1 MIGKVIYGRLTT
13 DAAVTGICGLNIF
26 PDIAPQ
32 NVQYPFMVY
41 TIINSLPVDFKDGQS
56 NLEEITL
63 QIDVYTNNYETTQ
76 TLANNVRNRLDRFV
90 GTVNSIS
97 VQTIKY
103 MSSDSQV
110 YNADLNYVTSFISIK
125 SKKVSGTEKT

>member
-1 MIGKVIYGRLTT
+1 MIGKVIYGTLTT

-90 GTVNSIS
+90 GTVNGIS

-103 MSSDSQV
+103 ISSDSQV
-110 YNADLNYVTSFISIK
+110 YNADLNVYWMSVDFMANMK
-125 SKKVSGTEKT
+125 R

>member
-41 TIINSLPVDFKDGQS
+41 TIVNSLPVDFKDGQS

-90 GTVNSIS
+90 GTVNNIS

-103 MSSDSQV
+103 INSDSQV
-110 YNADLNYVTSFISIK
+110 YNADLNVYWMSMDFMAK
-125 SKKVSGTEKT
+125 MKR